1 MTILTVDYKEELRKL
16 DSHLIKMR
24 EEAIKD
30 VMESVQNMRA
40 NYCMLHTPSMWA
52 FIGLYYYYTFTTG

>member
-1 MTILTVDYKEELRKL
+1 
-16 DSHLIKMR
+16 MR

-52 FIGLYYYYTFTTG
+52 FIGLYYYYTFTIG

>member
-1 MTILTVDYKEELRKL
+1 
-16 DSHLIKMR
+16 MR

-52 FIGLYYYYTFTTG
+52 FIGLYSVLLLHIYYRVMLPS

>member
-1 MTILTVDYKEELRKL
+1 
-16 DSHLIKMR
+16 MR

-52 FIGLYYYYTFTTG
+52 FIGLYYYYTFTTR